1 VLAQSRLETPDV
13 IFSGVLI
20 RRDHRDFGIRSGLQ
34 NILRVEPALQLV
46 GWIETDRP
54 WEMLRVVPPRRPR
67 RNEQLRNVLGVEIF
81 LNGNIGRGAD
91 RTEHREHVVLLHKLA
106 CLLDGFGRRIGIVQ
120 GQKVDL
126 ASVNA
131 AFIVQ
136 HLKVG
141 GLGARYRAV
150 GRSGPAIGRGISKFD
165 GGLGRAGTGGQ
176 HHRKRGGGRPS
187 GPKRAGK

>member
-1 VLAQSRLETPDV
+1 LIDMLAQSRLETPDV
-13 IFSGVLI
+13 IFAGVLI
-20 RRDHRDFGIRSGLQ
+20 RRDHRDFGVRFGLQ
-34 NILRVEPALQLV
+34 NILRVKPALQLV

-67 RNEQLRNVLGVEIF
+67 RNEQLRNVLGVKVF

-91 RTEHREHVVLLHKLA
+91 RTEHREHVVLLDKLA
-106 CLLDGFGRRIGIVQ
+106 GLLDGFRRRIGIVQ
-120 GQKVDL
+120 GQKLDF

-141 GLGARYRAV
+141 GLGARKRAV
-150 GRSGPAIGRGISKFD
+150 GRSGPAIGRGISQSD
-165 GGLGRAGTGGQ
+165 GGLGRAGT
-176 HHRKRGGGRPS
+176 S
-187 GPKRAGK
+187 GEYH